1 MTNYNIHYIKNR
13 CRLNGL
19 GVWEYN
25 HQDKKFSLVRK
36 NYKNITPSDT
46 ILPFK
51 LGKQYSPSS
60 LVKMCKAYPAIDNA
74 KKMFNKN
81 YNEILFKH
89 GDDSELLIDELVK
102 LSKGLGFK
110 DTDSSK
116 FSEFNVKQ
124 LRTLLNRLIAVT
136 NIEKFHYLKNTIPIN
151 DLLKTPLSE
160 LNNYSDEL
168 DNMDESSDIN
178 LSTENLARELA
189 KKRITRAVQNFEQ
202 SKE

>member
-25 HQDKKFSLVRK
+25 HQDKKFSLVSK

-46 ILPFK
+46 ILQFK
-51 LGKQYSPSS
+51 LGKQYAPSS
-60 LVKMCKAYPAIDNA
+60 LVKMCKAYPAIDSA
-74 KKMFNKN
+74 KKLFNKN

-136 NIEKFHYLKNTIPIN
+136 NIEKFHYLKNNIPIN

-168 DNMDESSDIN
+168 DNIDESNVN

-189 KKRITRAVQNFEQ
+189 KKRIARAVQNYDR

>member
-25 HQDKKFSLVRK
+25 YQDKKFSLVSK

-51 LGKQYSPSS
+51 LGKQYAPSS

-81 YNEILFKH
+81 YSEILFKH

-124 LRTLLNRLIAVT
+124 LRVLLNRLIAVT

-168 DNMDESSDIN
+168 DNIDESNVN

-189 KKRITRAVQNFEQ
+189 KKRIARAVQNYDK

>member
-1 MTNYNIHYIKNR
+1 
-13 CRLNGL
+13 
-19 GVWEYN
+19 
-25 HQDKKFSLVRK
+25 
-36 NYKNITPSDT
+36 
-46 ILPFK
+46 
-51 LGKQYSPSS
+51 
-60 LVKMCKAYPAIDNA
+60 MCKAYPAIDNA
-74 KKMFNKN
+74 KKMFNNN

-89 GDDSELLIDELVK
+89 GDNSELLIDELVK

-124 LRTLLNRLIAVT
+124 LRALLNRLIAVT

-168 DNMDESSDIN
+168 DNMDESSDVN

-189 KKRITRAVQNFEQ
+189 KKRISRAVQNYEK

>member
-25 HQDKKFSLVRK
+25 HQDKKFSLVSK
-36 NYKNITPSDT
+36 NYKNIAPSDT
-46 ILPFK
+46 IAPFK

-74 KKMFNKN
+74 KKMFNNN

-89 GDDSELLIDELVK
+89 GDNSELLIDELVK

-116 FSEFNVKQ
+116 FSEFDVKQ
-124 LRTLLNRLIAVT
+124 LRSLLNRLIAVT

-160 LNNYSDEL
+160 LNNYSNEL
-168 DNMDESSDIN
+168 DNIDESDIN

-189 KKRITRAVQNFEQ
+189 KKRIARAVQNFEQ

>member
-25 HQDKKFSLVRK
+25 HKDKKFSLVSK

-46 ILPFK
+46 ILPLK
-51 LGKQYSPSS
+51 LGKQYAPSS
-60 LVKMCKAYPAIDNA
+60 LVKMCKAYPAIDSA

-89 GDDSELLIDELVK
+89 GDDAKLLIDELVK

-116 FSEFNVKQ
+116 FSVYNVKQ
-124 LRTLLNRLIAVT
+124 LRSLLNRLIAVT
-136 NIEKFHYLKNTIPIN
+136 NIEKFHYLKNNIPIN
-151 DLLKTPLSE
+151 DLLKTPMSE

-168 DNMDESSDIN
+168 NNMDESNVN

-189 KKRITRAVQNFEQ
+189 RKRIARAIQNYEK
-202 SKE
+202 SIE

>member
-25 HQDKKFSLVRK
+25 HQDKKFSLVSK

-46 ILPFK
+46 ILPLK
-51 LGKQYSPSS
+51 LGKQYAPSS

-74 KKMFNKN
+74 KKMFNKY
-81 YNEILFKH
+81 YNEILFKY
-89 GDDSELLIDELVK
+89 GDDSQLLIDELVK

-124 LRTLLNRLIAVT
+124 LRALLNRLIAVT

-168 DNMDESSDIN
+168 DNIDESDVN

-189 KKRITRAVQNFEQ
+189 KKRIARAVQNYDK

>member
-25 HQDKKFSLVRK
+25 YQDKKFSLVSK

-51 LGKQYSPSS
+51 LGKQYAPSS

-81 YNEILFKH
+81 YSEILFKH
-89 GDDSELLIDELVK
+89 GDDSKLLIDELVK

-124 LRTLLNRLIAVT
+124 LRVLLNRLIAVT

-168 DNMDESSDIN
+168 DNIDESNVN

-189 KKRITRAVQNFEQ
+189 KKRIARAVQNYDK

>member
-25 HQDKKFSLVRK
+25 HQDKKFSLVSK

-46 ILPFK
+46 ILPLK
-51 LGKQYSPSS
+51 LGKQYAPSS

-74 KKMFNKN
+74 KKMFNNN

-89 GDDSELLIDELVK
+89 GDNSELLIDELVK

-124 LRTLLNRLIAVT
+124 LRALLNRLIAVT
-136 NIEKFHYLKNTIPIN
+136 NIEKFHCNTVKFYYTI
-151 DLLKTPLSE
+151 
-160 LNNYSDEL
+160 
-168 DNMDESSDIN
+168 
-178 LSTENLARELA
+178 
-189 KKRITRAVQNFEQ
+189 
-202 SKE
+202 

>member
-25 HQDKKFSLVRK
+25 HKDKKFSLVSK

-46 ILPFK
+46 ILPLK
-51 LGKQYSPSS
+51 LGKQYAPSS
-60 LVKMCKAYPAIDNA
+60 LVKMCKAYPAIDSA
-74 KKMFNKN
+74 KKLFNKN

-89 GDDSELLIDELVK
+89 GDDAKLLIDELVK

-116 FSEFNVKQ
+116 FSVYNVKQ
-124 LRTLLNRLIAVT
+124 LRSLLNRLIAVT
-136 NIEKFHYLKNTIPIN
+136 NIEKFHYLKNNIPIN
-151 DLLKTPLSE
+151 DLLKTPMSE

-168 DNMDESSDIN
+168 NNMDESDVN

-189 KKRITRAVQNFEQ
+189 RKRIARAIQNYEK
-202 SKE
+202 SIE

>member
-19 GVWEYN
+19 GVWEFN
-25 HQDKKFSLVRK
+25 HKDKKFSLVSK

-46 ILPFK
+46 ILPLK
-51 LGKQYSPSS
+51 LGKQYAPSS
-60 LVKMCKAYPAIDNA
+60 LVKMCKAYPAIDSA

-89 GDDSELLIDELVK
+89 GDDAKLLIDELVK

-110 DTDSSK
+110 DTNSSK
-116 FSEFNVKQ
+116 FSEYNVKQ
-124 LRTLLNRLIAVT
+124 LRSLLNRLIAVT
-136 NIEKFHYLKNTIPIN
+136 NIEKFHYLKNIIPIN
-151 DLLKTPLSE
+151 DLLKTPMNE

-168 DNMDESSDIN
+168 DNMDASDVN

-189 KKRITRAVQNFEQ
+189 RKRIARAVQNYEK

>member
-25 HQDKKFSLVRK
+25 YQDKKFSLVSK

-51 LGKQYSPSS
+51 LGKQYAPSS

-81 YNEILFKH
+81 YSEILFKH

-124 LRTLLNRLIAVT
+124 LRALLNRLIAVT

-168 DNMDESSDIN
+168 DNIDESNVN

-189 KKRITRAVQNFEQ
+189 KKRIARAVQNYDK

>member
-25 HQDKKFSLVRK
+25 HQDKKFSLVSK

-51 LGKQYSPSS
+51 LGKQYAPSS

-74 KKMFNKN
+74 KKMFNNN

-89 GDDSELLIDELVK
+89 GDNSELLIDELVK

-116 FSEFNVKQ
+116 FNEFNVKE
-124 LRTLLNRLIAVT
+124 LRALLNRLIAVT

-151 DLLKTPLSE
+151 DLLKTSLSE

-168 DNMDESSDIN
+168 NNMDASDVN

-189 KKRITRAVQNFEQ
+189 KKRIARAIKNYEE